1 MSLIS
6 SGDCLVGS
14 KLRGG
19 CRGKAPRSTK
29 TNFIILQKYNT
40 ERCVLEGYA
49 ECKIINKVT
58 KLSKTDYLTC
68 LGVIRENG
76 YNPKEIINS
85 EIKGNEISCEF
96 QTQSN
101 SEFKSIIALSILVR
115 SFSRGGYYKLNETF
129 MGTPKCILKA
139 DG

>member
-19 CRGKAPRSTK
+19 CSGKLPRSTK
-29 TNFIILQKYNT
+29 TNFIILQRYNT
-40 ERCVLEGYA
+40 KRCVLEGYA
-49 ECKIINKVT
+49 ECKIIDKVT
-58 KLSKTDYLTC
+58 KLSITDYLVC
-68 LGVIRENG
+68 LEKIRENG

-96 QTQSN
+96 QTQSKN
-101 SEFKSIIALSILVR
+101 EFKSIIALGILVR
-115 SFSRGGYYKLNETF
+115 SFSKGGYYKMNETF
-129 MGTPKCILKA
+129 MGVPKYTLK
-139 DG
+139 